1 MLIPN
6 VHKSAIVINSTET
19 RFYTAI
25 SRKVVGKTVH
35 ATIPKGNMGYNQYT
49 CSWHCSC
56 RTYFCCFPLALANI
70 RPWNFLPF
78 FEISL
83 KNSELKTTHNTF
95 RDCRVHFFRQPFS
108 KQLYTNLKGKEF
120 DNTSSFRTINWQGSS
135 AALSCLWT
143 WRFKSPTVAFRA
155 IFTFSGWRNPEIA
168 TGMSRKAAGVNTH
181 FTRPFSSRPGSIP
194 ACLGAVF
201 TRWKVNFFAS

>member
-1 MLIPN
+1 MLIWYVN
-6 VHKSAIVINSTET
+6 WSLFLLDISSLNQYA
-19 RFYTAI
+19 AI

-95 RDCRVHFFRQPFS
+95 RDCRMPGRTVGGRGTETREERAGSGISTMAGSGRELQ
-108 KQLYTNLKGKEF
+108 KGKLSLF
-120 DNTSSFRTINWQGSS
+120 VTAYIQSKKRTQQRSLTSI
-135 AALSCLWT
+135 
-143 WRFKSPTVAFRA
+143 
-155 IFTFSGWRNPEIA
+155 
-168 TGMSRKAAGVNTH
+168 
-181 FTRPFSSRPGSIP
+181 
-194 ACLGAVF
+194 
-201 TRWKVNFFAS
+201 